1 MLPGVEEME
10 AQLERW
16 SSQIDRLAAKV
27 QGAGGES
34 GFDTLMYVDELKAL
48 HVIAASKLI
57 ELKEA
62 EEATRTRLQ
71 AAMKRAWA
79 ELEAAFKRPM
89 P

>member
-16 SSQIDRLAAKV
+16 RSQIDRLAAKA

-34 GFDTLMYVDELKAL
+34 GFDALMYVDELKAL
-48 HVIAASKLI
+48 HVVATFKLV

-62 EEATRTRLQ
+62 EEATRKRLQ
-71 AAMKRAWA
+71 AEMKRAWA
-79 ELEAAFKRPM
+79 ELEAAFKSPM